1 MPRCNQPRKTWR
13 YDEEFKVKAVQL
25 SLLDGIQVK
34 EVAATLRFCGDSIQ
48 NIISPNRRET
58 INTANISS
66 RF

>member
-1 MPRCNQPRKTWR
+1 MPRYNQPIKTWR

-34 EVAATLRFCGDSIQ
+34 EAAATLRFYGDGNLNS
-48 NIISPNRRET
+48 ISPNRRET